1 PFRLPGVTF
10 FCISDTLVP
19 TTYLVDTTLSNSSDS
34 DQTVQAVRLL
44 FRYLSS
50 ARDRDILRMRGDGML
65 TSKEAKNNAN
75 NHSLQACQSGTWKSS
90 SASIWT
96 NIKTFTLYPKNTQVL
111 GRFKLCINTY
121 RIDGRE
127 MAETEVVPIDMP
139 DSNGE
144 MTWQA
149 KNYTQYSS
157 YFMKITCLK

>member
-1 PFRLPGVTF
+1 
-10 FCISDTLVP
+10 
-19 TTYLVDTTLSNSSDS
+19 
-34 DQTVQAVRLL
+34 
-44 FRYLSS
+44 
-50 ARDRDILRMRGDGML
+50 ML

-149 KNYTQYSS
+149 ESILRTRSPANVFRRTSPFSLFPRKKSDV
-157 YFMKITCLK
+157 